1 MIVSKDNRPRRSTGP
16 FRSLLVTDLD
26 GTVVDRFDRVSPSAS
41 DAMKKLALAGW
52 DVAVATGRTL
62 STSIPHMDSIGSSLP
77 AVVYDGGRV
86 MDRSGRVIW
95 EALMDR
101 ELARSILY
109 IGWDY
114 GLEIQVM
121 GDEVIFCRPED
132 TGSMKFFEKTGV
144 SYSAVLTDPTIPEGN
159 IFRVMF
165 FDPSG
170 IKVKEMSRHLKE
182 SFAGLAEVVF
192 AGDGFID
199 VLPYGVNK
207 GNALNKWVD
216 FSSIKY
222 HTIVAVGDNENDLE
236 LLRMADIAV
245 AVSSAPEDL
254 LSLADWIVPPPE
266 EDGPSI
272 LVEKLL
278 NLRYENLKYI

>member
-1 MIVSKDNRPRRSTGP
+1 MIIAKDSRPRQSTGP

-26 GTVVDRFDRVSPSAS
+26 GTVVDRSDRVSPSTS

-62 STSIPHMDSIGSSLP
+62 STSIPHMDSIGSNLP

-95 EALMDR
+95 QTLMDR
-101 ELARSILY
+101 DLARSILR

-114 GLEIQVM
+114 GLEVQVM

-132 TGSMKFFEKTGV
+132 TGSMEFFDRTGV
-144 SYSAVLTDPTIPEGN
+144 SYDAVLTDPTIPDGD

-170 IKVKEMSRHLKE
+170 IKVKEMSQHLKS
-182 SFAGLAEVVF
+182 SFAGRAEVVF

-207 GNALNKWVD
+207 GNALYQWVD
-216 FSSIKY
+216 FSNIKY
-222 HTIVAVGDNENDLE
+222 DTIVAVGDNENDLE

-266 EDGPSI
+266 EDGPSA
-272 LVEKLL
+272 LVDKLL
-278 NLRYENLKYI
+278 NLRCEGLKYI